1 MKIVEVFNG
10 LFPYIGDH
18 VSRYTMVYRSDSL
31 TSVCLEDGWFY
42 NKPLLNFCRVTFIAW

>member
-18 VSRYTMVYRSDSL
+18 VSRYTMVCSSDSL
-31 TSVCLEDGWFY
+31 TSVCIEDVLSYSEFIW
-42 NKPLLNFCRVTFIAW
+42 NF